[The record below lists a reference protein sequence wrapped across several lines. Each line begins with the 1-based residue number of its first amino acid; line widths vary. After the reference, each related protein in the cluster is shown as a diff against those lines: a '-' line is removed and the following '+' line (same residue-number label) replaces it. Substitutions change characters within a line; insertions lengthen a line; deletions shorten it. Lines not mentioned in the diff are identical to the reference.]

1 MSEEHHTVDSIA
13 SPEDPPKPGRVQRF
27 RRTVMAGI
35 SVIAPIGIT
44 AWVLW
49 NLFNWG
55 AGLVARP
62 VIKPF
67 ATMFGDPDWYNRG
80 VGFLVTVSII
90 WLVGII
96 TTNVVGRRVLTEARK
111 AIERLPVVRTIYM
124 PVRQLMETFTSAE
137 SGSGFQKVV
146 LFEYPRRELWTLGFL
161 AGDVPMQKGG
171 TPAHSIFVPTAPNPT
186 TGFMLIVPRDE
197 LRHTTLSIEEAFQMI
212 VSAGVA
218 VPASLKLPPG
228 VAESSDRPIDV
239 QVIDERA
246 TPSARQ
252 ARS

>member
-1 MSEEHHTVDSIA
+1 MSEEHHIEDSIG
-13 SPEDPPKPGRVQRF
+13 SPEEAPKPGRVQRF
-27 RRTVMAGI
+27 RRTMMAGI

-67 ATMFGDPDWYNRG
+67 ATMLGSPDWYNRG

-96 TTNVVGRRVLTEARK
+96 TTNVVGRRLVTHARK

-124 PVRQLMETFTSAE
+124 PVRQLMETMTSAE

-161 AGDVPMQKGG
+161 AGDVPMQEGG
-171 TPAHSIFVPTAPNPT
+171 TSAHSIFVPTAPNPT

-197 LRHTTLSIEEAFQMI
+197 LKHTSLSIEEAFQMI

-218 VPASLKLPPG
+218 VPTTLKLPPG
-228 VAESSDRPIDV
+228 VAESSERPIEV

-246 TPSARQ
+246 APSARQ
-252 ARS
+252 APS